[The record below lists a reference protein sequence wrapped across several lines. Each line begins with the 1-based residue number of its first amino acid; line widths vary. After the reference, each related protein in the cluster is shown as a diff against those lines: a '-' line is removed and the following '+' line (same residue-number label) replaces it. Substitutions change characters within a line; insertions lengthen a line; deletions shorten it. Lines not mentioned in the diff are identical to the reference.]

1 MPRYP
6 ETRAL
11 MEQALRHVLSEQEKL
26 LERSD
31 SDALANILLPLNRLA
46 INTNNQLMEGFN
58 RLKTAAHLT
67 KEAKEIEK
75 TADDLSESL
84 WTPIQVAVSER
95 NL

>member
-26 LERSD
+26 LKRSD
-31 SDALANILLPLNRLA
+31 SDALINVVLSLNCLA
-46 INTNNQLMEGFN
+46 INTNNQLMEGFH
-58 RLKTAAHLT
+58 RLKTAAQLT

-75 TADDLSESL
+75 
-84 WTPIQVAVSER
+84 IR
-95 NL
+95 